1 MLFCGRTRILLLLIS
16 DHVANRN
23 GLVLLTLK
31 IVADERL
38 AARVLC
44 SFNAC
49 NILFNCPKPRAKV
62 VRSRR
67 LFFFIPPPT
76 HQQRSCSARNTC
88 LQSNQ
93 LSARF
98 TSMHTLLRQTFL
110 QLKLHR
116 SYSSASKNAF
126 NKETLSPLG
135 KHLRDSIKVHPVN

>member
-38 AARVLC
+38 APRVLC

-49 NILFNCPKPRAKV
+49 NILFNCPKPRAKA

-67 LFFFIPPPT
+67 LFFLSPTHPPT
-76 HQQRSCSARNTC
+76 TVLLRSKHL

-93 LSARF
+93 LSVRF
-98 TSMHTLLRQTFL
+98 TPMHTLLRQTFL